1 MTSHMRLV
9 INFVGFQLA
18 WFTCVLGGAH
28 GWQWMGPVLVVALAA
43 LHLKLSP
50 SPFIELRTLLI
61 GSVLGIVFD
70 QILLTSG
77 WIAYPS
83 TSSWPNWLLPPWMM
97 ALWLIF
103 CTTLNVSMRWLR
115 AYPLLAILFGAI
127 GGPLAY
133 WSGAKLDAMIWLQP
147 LYAAI
152 ALTLGWA
159 VMMPLLSKLATIY
172 DGNLKA

>member
-1 MTSHMRLV
+1 MAERMRV
-9 INFVGFQLA
+9 IVNFIGFQFA
-18 WFTCVLGGAH
+18 WFACVLGGAR
-28 GWQWMGPVLVVALAA
+28 GWQWLGPIIVILLAA
-43 LHLKLSP
+43 WHVRSSRNP
-50 SPFIELRTLLI
+50 MTELRLLLI
-61 GSVLGIVFD
+61 GSVLGIAFD

-77 WIAYPS
+77 WIAYPTVS
-83 TSSWPNWLLPPWMM
+83 PWPNWLLPPWMM

-115 AYPLLAILFGAI
+115 AYPVIAILFGAI

-147 LYAAI
+147 MYVAI
-152 ALTLGWA
+152 ALALGWA
-159 VMMPLLSKLATIY
+159 VLMPLLSKLASIY